1 MRKNCMI
8 IAIDGPAGS
17 GKSTVAKII
26 AGKLHFRYI
35 DTGSMYRAVAWK
47 SLLKNVDLSDEET
60 VAEIARNVKIDL
72 VPEEGGQSVFV
83 DGENAT
89 NQLKQET
96 ISRAAAVVA
105 AQPMIRKIM
114 TKKQRELGNREDVVM
129 DGRDIGTVV
138 FPQAEKK
145 FFLDA
150 EPKERGR
157 RRFDELKTKNQE
169 ANLDL
174 ATIIEQVKQ
183 RDYEDRTRKI
193 APLRQA
199 DDAIS
204 IDTTHLDI
212 RQVVD
217 QIMKEIEGVLH
228 R

>member
-1 MRKNCMI
+1 MV

-17 GKSTVAKII
+17 GKSTVAKIV

-47 SLLKNVDLSDEET
+47 SLLKNVDLSDEEM
-60 VAEIARNVKIDL
+60 VAEVARNVEIDL
-72 VPEEGGQSVFV
+72 VPEDGGQSVLV

-89 NQLKQET
+89 NHLKQEK

-105 AQPMIRKIM
+105 AQPMIREIM

-174 ATIIEQVKQ
+174 ATIVEQVKQ

-212 RQVVD
+212 SQVVD
-217 QIMKEIEGVLH
+217 QIMKEIGGVLH
-228 R
+228 H

>member
-1 MRKNCMI
+1 MV

-17 GKSTVAKII
+17 GKSTVAKIV
-26 AGKLHFRYI
+26 AEKLRFRYI
-35 DTGSMYRAVAWK
+35 DTGSMYRAIAWK
-47 SLLKNVDLSDEET
+47 SLLKNVDLSNEEM
-60 VAEIARNVKIDL
+60 VAKIAHNVEIDL
-72 VPEEGGQSVFV
+72 VPEEDGQSVFV

-89 NQLKQET
+89 NQLKQEK

-183 RDYEDRTRKI
+183 RDHEDRTRKI

-212 RQVVD
+212 SQVVD

>member
-1 MRKNCMI
+1 MV

-17 GKSTVAKII
+17 GKSTVAKIV
-26 AGKLHFRYI
+26 AEKLRFRYI
-35 DTGSMYRAVAWK
+35 DTGSMYRAIAWK
-47 SLLKNVDLSDEET
+47 SLLRNVDLSNEEM
-60 VAEIARNVKIDL
+60 VAKIAHNVEIDL

-89 NQLKQET
+89 NQLKQEK

-105 AQPMIRKIM
+105 AQPMIREIM

-129 DGRDIGTVV
+129 DGRDIGTVI

-183 RDYEDRTRKI
+183 RDHEDRTRKI

-212 RQVVD
+212 SQVVD
-217 QIMKEIEGVLH
+217 QVMKEIGGVPH

>member
-1 MRKNCMI
+1 MV

-17 GKSTVAKII
+17 GKSTVAKIV
-26 AGKLHFRYI
+26 AEKLRFRYI

-47 SLLKNVDLSDEET
+47 SLLKNVDLSNKEM
-60 VAEIARNVKIDL
+60 VAEIAHNVEIDL

-89 NQLKQET
+89 NQLKQEK

-157 RRFDELKTKNQE
+157 RRFDELKTKSQE

-183 RDYEDRTRKI
+183 RDHEDRTRKI

-212 RQVVD
+212 SQVVD
-217 QIMKEIEGVLH
+217 QVMKEIGEVPH
-228 R
+228 H

>member
-1 MRKNCMI
+1 MV

-17 GKSTVAKII
+17 GKSTVAKIV
-26 AGKLHFRYI
+26 AEKLRFRYI

-47 SLLKNVDLSDEET
+47 SLLKNVDLSNKEM
-60 VAEIARNVKIDL
+60 VAEIAHNVEIDL

-89 NQLKQET
+89 NQLKQEK

-105 AQPMIRKIM
+105 AQPMIREIM
-114 TKKQRELGNREDVVM
+114 TKKQRELGNQGDVVM

-212 RQVVD
+212 SQVVD

>member
-1 MRKNCMI
+1 MV

-17 GKSTVAKII
+17 GKSTVAKIV
-26 AGKLHFRYI
+26 AEKLRFRYI

-47 SLLKNVDLSDEET
+47 SLLKNVDLSNKEM
-60 VAEIARNVKIDL
+60 VAEIAHNVEIDL
-72 VPEEGGQSVFV
+72 VPEEGGQSVLV

-89 NQLKQET
+89 NQLKQEK

-105 AQPMIRKIM
+105 AQPMIREIM

-183 RDYEDRTRKI
+183 RDHEDRTRKI

-199 DDAIS
+199 NDAIS

-212 RQVVD
+212 SQVVD
-217 QIMKEIEGVLH
+217 QVMKEIGEVPH
-228 R
+228 H

>member
-1 MRKNCMI
+1 MV

-17 GKSTVAKII
+17 GKSTVAKIV
-26 AGKLHFRYI
+26 AEKLRFRYI

-47 SLLKNVDLSDEET
+47 NLLKNVDLSNEEM
-60 VAEIARNVKIDL
+60 VAEIAHNVEIDL
-72 VPEEGGQSVFV
+72 VPGEGGQSVFV

-89 NQLKQET
+89 NQLKQEK

-105 AQPMIRKIM
+105 AQPMIREIM
-114 TKKQRELGNREDVVM
+114 TKKQRELGNQGDVVM

-212 RQVVD
+212 SQVVD

>member
-1 MRKNCMI
+1 MI

-17 GKSTVAKII
+17 GKSTVAKIV

-138 FPQAEKK
+138 FPNAEKK

-169 ANLDL
+169 ANVDL
-174 ATIIEQVKQ
+174 VAIVEQVKQ
-183 RDYEDRTRKI
+183 RDHEDRTRKI

-212 RQVVD
+212 NQVVD
-217 QIMKEIEGVLH
+217 QIMKEIGSDSNS
-228 R
+228 

>member
-1 MRKNCMI
+1 MV

-17 GKSTVAKII
+17 GKSTVAKIV
-26 AGKLHFRYI
+26 AEKLRFRYI

-47 SLLKNVDLSDEET
+47 SLLKNVDLSNKEM
-60 VAEIARNVKIDL
+60 VAEIAHNVEIDL
-72 VPEEGGQSVFV
+72 VPEEGGQSVLV

-89 NQLKQET
+89 NQLKQEK

-105 AQPMIRKIM
+105 AQPMIREIM

-183 RDYEDRTRKI
+183 RDHEDRTRKI

-212 RQVVD
+212 SQVVD
-217 QIMKEIEGVLH
+217 QVMKEIGGVPH
-228 R
+228 H